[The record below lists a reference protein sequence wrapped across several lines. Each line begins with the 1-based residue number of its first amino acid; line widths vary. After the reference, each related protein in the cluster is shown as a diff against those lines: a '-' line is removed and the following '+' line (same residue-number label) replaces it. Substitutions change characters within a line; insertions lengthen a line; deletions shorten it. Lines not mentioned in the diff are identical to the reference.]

1 MPTSITIDK
10 IPDEKKYGADRM
22 KNNIN
27 SVRSSSDLYRAAR
40 KHASKIVSVDI

>member
-10 IPDEKKYGADRM
+10 IPDEKNYGADRM